1 MIRAVAAITLIVALV
16 TTGYL
21 IYLSTVVRS
30 RYNNSLVNCANC
42 TAVKEAV
49 AANWQAVQ
57 STIESL
63 KAKGKMKEAEK
74 FAREHA
80 NERPLNIEVP
90 CSDCEAA
97 APDYSLS
104 AATAVVG
111 LIASMVLFGFARPR
125 R

>member
-1 MIRAVAAITLIVALV
+1 VTLIVALAA
-16 TTGYL
+16 TGYL
-21 IYLSTVVRS
+21 VYLSTVVRN
-30 RYNNSLVNCANC
+30 RYNASLVNCANC

-49 AANWQAVQ
+49 AANWQSVE
-57 STIESL
+57 SRIESL
-63 KAKGKMKEAEK
+63 KAAGKKREAEK

-90 CSDCEAA
+90 CSDCDTP

-111 LIASMVLFGFARPR
+111 FIASMVLFGVAKPR